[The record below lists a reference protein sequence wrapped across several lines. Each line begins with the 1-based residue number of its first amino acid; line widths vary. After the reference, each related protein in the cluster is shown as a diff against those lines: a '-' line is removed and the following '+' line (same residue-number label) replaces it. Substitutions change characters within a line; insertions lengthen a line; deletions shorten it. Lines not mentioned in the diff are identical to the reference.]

1 VILHLGSDMAIRV
14 REVVAIFDLEA
25 IRPSAAS
32 REFLQVM
39 ESEGKLVRVSDDP
52 PKSAVLTDNALY
64 LSPISSWTILRRA
77 QQGTLFPE
85 VNAWR

>member
-1 VILHLGSDMAIRV
+1 MILHLGSDMSIRT
-14 REVVAIFDLEA
+14 REVVAIFDLDV

-32 REFLQVM
+32 REFLEIM
-39 ESEGKLVRVSDDP
+39 ESEGKLVRVSSEP

-77 QQGTLFPE
+77 EQGHFGPE
-85 VNAWR
+85 VMAWR